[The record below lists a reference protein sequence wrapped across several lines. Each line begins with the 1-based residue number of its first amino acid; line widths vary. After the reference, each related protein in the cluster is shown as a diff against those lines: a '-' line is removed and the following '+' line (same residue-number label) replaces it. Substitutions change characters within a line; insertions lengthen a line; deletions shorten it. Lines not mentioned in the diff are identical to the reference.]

1 MDLDERMKDVM
12 EYILRLWEADFAV
25 SKNIRN
31 IALSNN
37 AIIPKHDNMILV
49 KQVGVYVNILNCRLK
64 KYLAEIFKKNNV
76 NLTAEQYLVMD
87 ALWNEGTLT
96 QQAIAFIIQ
105 KDKNSV
111 TQFIDNL
118 EKKGL
123 VARSVA
129 KEDRRVNNI
138 VVTEAGMALKDSTK
152 QLAIDTM
159 NKALEDISE
168 TDLQTFVSVLK
179 KVCANIS
186 DSGKKEEEMAL

>member
-1 MDLDERMKDVM
+1 
-12 EYILRLWEADFAV
+12 
-25 SKNIRN
+25 
-31 IALSNN
+31 
-37 AIIPKHDNMILV
+37 MILV

-64 KYLAEIFKKNNV
+64 KYLAEVFKKNGV

-87 ALWNEGTLT
+87 TLWNEGTLT

-123 VARSVA
+123 VKRSIS

-138 VVTEAGMALKDSTK
+138 VVTEKGMALKDSTK

-159 NKALEDISE
+159 NHALEGIPEEDI
-168 TDLQTFVSVLK
+168 QTFVSVLK
-179 KVCANIS
+179 KVGANIS
-186 DSGKKEEEMAL
+186 DFGKDAEGLEL

>member
-1 MDLDERMKDVM
+1 
-12 EYILRLWEADFAV
+12 
-25 SKNIRN
+25 
-31 IALSNN
+31 
-37 AIIPKHDNMILV
+37 MILV

-64 KYLAEIFKKNNV
+64 KYLAEVFKKNHV

-87 ALWNEGTLT
+87 TLWNEGTLT

-123 VARSVA
+123 VTRSVA

-138 VVTEAGMALKDSTK
+138 VVTAEGMALKDSTK
-152 QLAIDTM
+152 QLAINTM
-159 NKALEDISE
+159 EKAIDGISE
-168 TDLQTFVSVLK
+168 ADLQTFVSVLK
-179 KVCANIS
+179 KVNANIS
-186 DSGKKEEEMAL
+186 GFGKQQEEIEL

>member
-1 MDLDERMKDVM
+1 
-12 EYILRLWEADFAV
+12 
-25 SKNIRN
+25 
-31 IALSNN
+31 
-37 AIIPKHDNMILV
+37 MILV
-49 KQVGVYVNILNCRLK
+49 KQAGVYVNILNCRLK
-64 KYLAEIFKKNNV
+64 KHLAEAFKKHGV

-87 ALWNEGTLT
+87 TLWNEGTLT

-123 VARSVA
+123 VTRLVA

-138 VVTEAGMALKDSTK
+138 VVTPEGMALKDSTK

-159 NKALEDISE
+159 NQALEGIPEEDVE
-168 TDLQTFVSVLK
+168 TFVKVLK
-179 KVCANIS
+179 MVCSNIS
-186 DSGKKEEEMAL
+186 GFDLA

>member
-1 MDLDERMKDVM
+1 
-12 EYILRLWEADFAV
+12 
-25 SKNIRN
+25 
-31 IALSNN
+31 
-37 AIIPKHDNMILV
+37 MILV
-49 KQVGVYVNILNCRLK
+49 KQAGVYVNILNCKLK
-64 KYLAEIFKKNNV
+64 KYLAEVFKKNNV

-87 ALWNEGTLT
+87 TLWNEGTLT

-123 VARSVA
+123 VTRSVA

-138 VVTEAGMALKDSTK
+138 MVTAEGMALKDSTK

-159 NKALEDISE
+159 NKALEGIPE
-168 TDLQTFVSVLK
+168 EEVLIFVNVLK
-179 KVCANIS
+179 KICGNI
-186 DSGKKEEEMAL
+186 

>member
-1 MDLDERMKDVM
+1 
-12 EYILRLWEADFAV
+12 
-25 SKNIRN
+25 
-31 IALSNN
+31 
-37 AIIPKHDNMILV
+37 MILV

-64 KYLAEIFKKNNV
+64 KYLAEVFKKNHV

-87 ALWNEGTLT
+87 TLWNEGTLT

-123 VARSVA
+123 VIRSVA

-138 VVTEAGMALKDSTK
+138 VVTAEGMALKDSTK
-152 QLAIDTM
+152 QLAINTM
-159 NKALEDISE
+159 EKAIDGISE
-168 TDLQTFVSVLK
+168 ADLQTFVSVLK
-179 KVCANIS
+179 KVNANIS
-186 DSGKKEEEMAL
+186 GFGKQQEEIEL

>member
-1 MDLDERMKDVM
+1 
-12 EYILRLWEADFAV
+12 
-25 SKNIRN
+25 
-31 IALSNN
+31 
-37 AIIPKHDNMILV
+37 MILV

-64 KYLAEIFKKNNV
+64 KYLAEVFKKNGV

-87 ALWNEGTLT
+87 TLWNEGTLT

-123 VARSVA
+123 VTRSVS

-138 VVTEAGMALKDSTK
+138 VVTKEGMALKDSTK

-159 NKALEDISE
+159 NKALEGISE
-168 TDLQTFVSVLK
+168 DDLNTFVSVLK
-179 KVCANIS
+179 KICGNIS
-186 DSGKKEEEMAL
+186 DFGKQPESW

>member
-1 MDLDERMKDVM
+1 
-12 EYILRLWEADFAV
+12 
-25 SKNIRN
+25 
-31 IALSNN
+31 
-37 AIIPKHDNMILV
+37 MILV

-64 KYLAEIFKKNNV
+64 KYLAEVFKKNNV

-96 QQAIAFIIQ
+96 QQAISFIIQ

-123 VARSVA
+123 VTRSVA

-138 VVTEAGMALKDSTK
+138 VVTAEGMALKDSTK

-159 NKALEDISE
+159 EKAIDGIGEQ
-168 TDLQTFVSVLK
+168 DLQTFVTVLK
-179 KVCANIS
+179 KICSNIS
-186 DSGKKEEEMAL
+186 DTDKTGDNLAL

>member
-1 MDLDERMKDVM
+1 
-12 EYILRLWEADFAV
+12 
-25 SKNIRN
+25 
-31 IALSNN
+31 
-37 AIIPKHDNMILV
+37 MILV

-64 KYLAEIFKKNNV
+64 KYLAEVFKKNGV

-87 ALWNEGTLT
+87 TLWNEGTLT

-123 VARSVA
+123 VTRSVA

-138 VVTEAGMALKDSTK
+138 VVTAEGMALKDSTK
-152 QLAIDTM
+152 QLAINTM
-159 NKALEDISE
+159 EKAIDGISE
-168 TDLQTFVSVLK
+168 ADLQTFVRVLK
-179 KVCANIS
+179 KVNANINEF
-186 DSGKKEEEMAL
+186 GKQPDEIEL

>member
-1 MDLDERMKDVM
+1 
-12 EYILRLWEADFAV
+12 
-25 SKNIRN
+25 
-31 IALSNN
+31 
-37 AIIPKHDNMILV
+37 MILV

-64 KYLAEIFKKNNV
+64 KYLAEVFKKNHV

-87 ALWNEGTLT
+87 TLWNEGTLT

-123 VARSVA
+123 VTRSVA

-138 VVTEAGMALKDSTK
+138 VVTEEGMALKDSTK
-152 QLAIDTM
+152 QLAIETM
-159 NKALEDISE
+159 NKALEGIAE
-168 TDLQTFVSVLK
+168 TDLQTFVAVLK

-186 DSGKKEEEMAL
+186 DFGKNAEELEL

>member
-1 MDLDERMKDVM
+1 
-12 EYILRLWEADFAV
+12 
-25 SKNIRN
+25 
-31 IALSNN
+31 
-37 AIIPKHDNMILV
+37 MILV

-64 KYLAEIFKKNNV
+64 KYLAEVFKKNNV

-87 ALWNEGTLT
+87 TLWNEGTLT
-96 QQAIAFIIQ
+96 QQAISFIIQ

-123 VARSVA
+123 VTRSAA

-138 VVTEAGMALKDSTK
+138 VVTAEGMALKDSTK

-159 NKALEDISE
+159 EKAIDGIGEQ
-168 TDLQTFVSVLK
+168 DLQTFITVLK
-179 KVCANIS
+179 KICSNIS
-186 DSGKKEEEMAL
+186 DTDKTGDNLAL

>member
-1 MDLDERMKDVM
+1 
-12 EYILRLWEADFAV
+12 
-25 SKNIRN
+25 
-31 IALSNN
+31 
-37 AIIPKHDNMILV
+37 MILV

-64 KYLAEIFKKNNV
+64 RYLAEVFKKNGV

-87 ALWNEGTLT
+87 TLWNEGTLT

-123 VARSVA
+123 VTRSIS

-138 VVTEAGMALKDSTK
+138 VVTEDGMALKDSTK

-159 NKALEDISE
+159 NLALNGIPEK
-168 TDLQTFVSVLK
+168 DLLTFVSVLK
-179 KVCANIS
+179 KVCANVS
-186 DSGKKEEEMAL
+186 NFGKSGEELVI

>member
-1 MDLDERMKDVM
+1 
-12 EYILRLWEADFAV
+12 
-25 SKNIRN
+25 
-31 IALSNN
+31 
-37 AIIPKHDNMILV
+37 MILV
-49 KQVGVYVNILNCRLK
+49 KQAGVYVNILNCKLK
-64 KYLAEIFKKNNV
+64 KHLAEVFKKNGV

-87 ALWNEGTLT
+87 TLWNEGTLT

-123 VARSVA
+123 VTRSVA

-138 VVTEAGMALKDSTK
+138 VVTPEGMALKDSTK

-159 NKALEDISE
+159 NKALAGIPEEDV
-168 TDLQTFVSVLK
+168 QTCVEVMK
-179 KVCANIS
+179 KVCANI
-186 DSGKKEEEMAL
+186 

>member
-1 MDLDERMKDVM
+1 
-12 EYILRLWEADFAV
+12 
-25 SKNIRN
+25 
-31 IALSNN
+31 
-37 AIIPKHDNMILV
+37 MILV

-64 KYLAEIFKKNNV
+64 KYLAEVFKKNGV

-87 ALWNEGTLT
+87 TLWNEGTLT

-123 VARSVA
+123 VTRSVA

-138 VVTEAGMALKDSTK
+138 VVTAEGKTLKDSTK
-152 QLAIDTM
+152 QLAINTM
-159 NKALEDISE
+159 EQALKDISE
-168 TDLQTFVSVLK
+168 ADLQTFVSVLK
-179 KVCANIS
+179 KVNANIS
-186 DSGKKEEEMAL
+186 DFGKNPDELEL

>member
-1 MDLDERMKDVM
+1 
-12 EYILRLWEADFAV
+12 
-25 SKNIRN
+25 
-31 IALSNN
+31 
-37 AIIPKHDNMILV
+37 MILV
-49 KQVGVYVNILNCRLK
+49 KQIGVYVNILNCKLK
-64 KYLAEIFKKNNV
+64 KYLAEVFKKNNV
-76 NLTAEQYLVMD
+76 NLTGEQYLVMD
-87 ALWNEGTLT
+87 TLWNEGTLT

-123 VARSVA
+123 VTRSVA

-138 VVTEAGMALKDSTK
+138 VVTEEGMSLKDSTK

-159 NKALEDISE
+159 NKAIEGIAE
-168 TDLQTFVSVLK
+168 EDLQTFVAVLK

-186 DSGKKEEEMAL
+186 DFGKNADELEL

>member
-1 MDLDERMKDVM
+1 
-12 EYILRLWEADFAV
+12 
-25 SKNIRN
+25 
-31 IALSNN
+31 
-37 AIIPKHDNMILV
+37 MILI
-49 KQVGVYVNILNCRLK
+49 KQAGVYVNILNCRLK
-64 KYLAEIFKKNNV
+64 KHLAEVFKKNDV

-87 ALWNEGTLT
+87 TLWNEGTLT

-123 VARSVA
+123 VTRSVA

-138 VVTEAGMALKDSTK
+138 VVTAEGMALKDSTK

-159 NKALEDISE
+159 NEALKGIPEA
-168 TDLQTFVSVLK
+168 DLQTFVGVLK
-179 KVCANIS
+179 KVCGNIS
-186 DSGKKEEEMAL
+186 DFGKQAEEIEL

>member
-1 MDLDERMKDVM
+1 
-12 EYILRLWEADFAV
+12 
-25 SKNIRN
+25 
-31 IALSNN
+31 
-37 AIIPKHDNMILV
+37 MILV
-49 KQVGVYVNILNCRLK
+49 KQAGVYVNILNCRLK
-64 KYLAEIFKKNNV
+64 KHLAEVFKKNGV

-87 ALWNEGTLT
+87 TLWNEGTLT

-123 VARSVA
+123 VTRSVA

-138 VVTEAGMALKDSTK
+138 VVTPEGMAPKDSTK

-159 NKALEDISE
+159 NQALEGIPEEDVE
-168 TDLQTFVSVLK
+168 TFVNVLK
-179 KVCANIS
+179 KVCSNIS
-186 DSGKKEEEMAL
+186 GFDLA

>member
-1 MDLDERMKDVM
+1 
-12 EYILRLWEADFAV
+12 
-25 SKNIRN
+25 
-31 IALSNN
+31 
-37 AIIPKHDNMILV
+37 MILV

-64 KYLAEIFKKNNV
+64 KHLAEVFKKNNV

-87 ALWNEGTLT
+87 TLWNEGTLT
-96 QQAIAFIIQ
+96 QQAISFIIQ

-123 VARSVA
+123 VTRSVA

-138 VVTEAGMALKDSTK
+138 VVTAEGMALKDSTK

-159 NKALEDISE
+159 EKAIDGIGEQ
-168 TDLQTFVSVLK
+168 DLQTFVTVLK
-179 KVCANIS
+179 KICSNIS
-186 DSGKKEEEMAL
+186 DTDKTGDNLAL

>member
-1 MDLDERMKDVM
+1 
-12 EYILRLWEADFAV
+12 
-25 SKNIRN
+25 
-31 IALSNN
+31 
-37 AIIPKHDNMILV
+37 MILV
-49 KQVGVYVNILNCRLK
+49 KQAGVYVNILNCRLK
-64 KYLAEIFKKNNV
+64 KYLAEVFKKNGV

-87 ALWNEGTLT
+87 TLWNEGTLT

-129 KEDRRVNNI
+129 KDDRRVNNI
-138 VVTEAGMALKDSTK
+138 VVTAEGMALKDSTK

-159 NKALEDISE
+159 NKALEGIPED
-168 TDLQTFVSVLK
+168 DVQTFVTVLK
-179 KVCANIS
+179 KVCSNIS
-186 DSGKKEEEMAL
+186 DFGKQTEPW

>member
-1 MDLDERMKDVM
+1 
-12 EYILRLWEADFAV
+12 
-25 SKNIRN
+25 
-31 IALSNN
+31 
-37 AIIPKHDNMILV
+37 MILV
-49 KQVGVYVNILNCRLK
+49 KQAGVYVNILNCRLK
-64 KYLAEIFKKNNV
+64 KYLAEVFKKNGV

-87 ALWNEGTLT
+87 TLWNEGTLT

-123 VARSVA
+123 VTRSVA

-159 NKALEDISE
+159 NFALEGIPEEDV
-168 TDLQTFVSVLK
+168 QTFVSVLK
-179 KVCANIS
+179 KMCTNIS
-186 DSGKKEEEMAL
+186 DFSDMAL

>member
-1 MDLDERMKDVM
+1 
-12 EYILRLWEADFAV
+12 
-25 SKNIRN
+25 
-31 IALSNN
+31 
-37 AIIPKHDNMILV
+37 MILV

-64 KYLAEIFKKNNV
+64 KYLAEVFKKNNV

-87 ALWNEGTLT
+87 TLWNEGTLT

-123 VARSVA
+123 VTRSVA
-129 KEDRRVNNI
+129 KEDRRVNN
-138 VVTEAGMALKDSTK
+138 VMVTEEGMALKDSTK

-159 NKALEDISE
+159 NKALEGIAEEDVE
-168 TDLQTFVSVLK
+168 TFVKVLK
-179 KVCANIS
+179 KICANIS
-186 DSGKKEEEMAL
+186 DFGKQPEEIEL